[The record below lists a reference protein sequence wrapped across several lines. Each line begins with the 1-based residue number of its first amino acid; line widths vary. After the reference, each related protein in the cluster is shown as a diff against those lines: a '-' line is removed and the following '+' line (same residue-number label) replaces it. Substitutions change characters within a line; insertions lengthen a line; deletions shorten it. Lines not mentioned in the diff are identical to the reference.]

1 MLTPRSGD
9 SSLAHGLRAG
19 TVVRALRAAIVIALV
34 ASFAVYVGLWTYYDH
49 TRPTAAEPAHGRIH
63 PLNSHGS
70 IVYLTLEE
78 SDYLRDL
85 GWLTCIL
92 LLVQGAVMIL
102 GRRARPDRPPAGG

>member
-1 MLTPRSGD
+1 MGS
-9 SSLAHGLRAG
+9 
-19 TVVRALRAAIVIALV
+19 VVKLLRAAIVLALV
-34 ASFAVYVGLWTYYDH
+34 VSFFAYVGLWEYYDH

-63 PLNSHGS
+63 PLNTHGS

-92 LLVQGAVMIL
+92 LVVQGAMVVV
-102 GRRARPDRPPAGG
+102 RRARSAGPTAGG

>member
-1 MLTPRSGD
+1 MGS
-9 SSLAHGLRAG
+9 
-19 TVVRALRAAIVIALV
+19 VVKLLRAAIVLALV
-34 ASFAVYVGLWTYYDH
+34 VSFFAYVGLWEYYDH

-63 PLNSHGS
+63 PLNTHGS

-92 LLVQGAVMIL
+92 LVVQGAIVVV
-102 GRRARPDRPPAGG
+102 RRARSAGPTAGG